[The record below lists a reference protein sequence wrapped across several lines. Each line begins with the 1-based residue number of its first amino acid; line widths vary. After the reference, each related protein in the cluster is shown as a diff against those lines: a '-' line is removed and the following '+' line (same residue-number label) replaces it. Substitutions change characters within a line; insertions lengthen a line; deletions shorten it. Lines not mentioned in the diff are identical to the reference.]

1 MENELDKMTAV
12 EWLWEQID
20 EILPFSVDTET
31 GIKLYNAKEQAKQM
45 EKQQH
50 KNTWTDSR
58 LRGDLYQNQIFYYQS
73 FNDYFKLEYGGNK
86 WHN

>member
-1 MENELDKMTAV
+1 MTNNKQQTAV
-12 EWLWEQID
+12 EWLELQIED
-20 EILPFSVDTET
+20 LIPNDIGSQLKFKNK
-31 GIKLYNAKEQAKQM
+31 IKQAKQM

-73 FNDYFKLEYGGNK
+73 FSDYFKLEYGGN
-86 WHN
+86 NGE

>member
-1 MENELDKMTAV
+1 MENKMTAV
-12 EWLWEQID
+12 EWVLQYLNNVKPNEFCSI
-20 EILPFSVDTET
+20 EK
-31 GIKLYNAKEQAKQM
+31 IKELLEQAKQM

-73 FNDYFKLEYGGNK
+73 FNDYFNLEYGGNK
-86 WHN
+86 

>member
-1 MENELDKMTAV
+1 MENKSMTAV
-12 EWLWEQID
+12 EWLVEKLQESGIPLMTD
-20 EILPFSVDTET
+20 EFEMIQ
-31 GIKLYNAKEQAKQM
+31 QAKQM

-73 FNDYFKLEYGGNK
+73 FNDYFKLEYGGK
-86 WHN
+86 DGK